1 MPTTTESQAGE
12 AHGFGS
18 RLPALGPHGEG
29 WVALQGVLLVI
40 EGLCSWRG
48 PRWPRRARLVRLFL
62 GAALFAGGAA
72 LFAGGSRRL
81 GRQLTPFPH
90 PVADGELRRDG
101 AYGLVRH
108 PIYGGVVLIATAWAL
123 VTSPLALLP
132 AALTVPFFDLKRCR
146 EEAWLVARHEGYE
159 DYRGE
164 VRHRFIPFVW

>member
-1 MPTTTESQAGE
+1 MPATSASQAYE
-12 AHGFGS
+12 ACDPGS

-29 WVALQGVLLVI
+29 WVALQGVLLLL

-48 PRWPRRARLVRLFL
+48 PRWPRRARPLRLLV
-62 GAALFAGGAA
+62 AAILCAGGTA

-81 GRQLTPFPH
+81 GRQLTPFPR
-90 PVADGELRRDG
+90 PLAEGELRRDG

-123 VTSPLALLP
+123 ATSPLALLP
-132 AALTVPFFDLKRCR
+132 AALAVPFFDLKRRR
-146 EEAWLVARHEGYE
+146 EEAWLAAQHEGYE
-159 DYRGE
+159 EYCGV